1 MVYILDLM
9 VSFMVFHSGKFR
21 PGQNSVKIFASQKHE
36 DESEKFIPKNSGN
49 ANYYSNESPRQVQ
62 RKCSN
67 YLSYNYVTLHYVI
80 Q

>member
-1 MVYILDLM
+1 
-9 VSFMVFHSGKFR
+9 MVFIDYSGEKCKTILVSSYSGKFR

-62 RKCSN
+62 RKCSSRLFLRN
-67 YLSYNYVTLHYVI
+67 TLL
-80 Q
+80 